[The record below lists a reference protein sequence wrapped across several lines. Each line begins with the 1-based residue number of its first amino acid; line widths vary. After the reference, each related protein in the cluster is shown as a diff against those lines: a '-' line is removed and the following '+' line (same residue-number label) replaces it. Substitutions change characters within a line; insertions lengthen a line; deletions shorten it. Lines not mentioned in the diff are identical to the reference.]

1 MFHYRK
7 ALKSIM
13 NVKNKVD
20 SWSGTIE
27 ELYKELNGFNYNDH
41 GTDVVFDCYPDGND
55 EVVIYVAN
63 PKAIKRLGRNQ
74 TIQVNEELIAV
85 LTKFLGE
92 KNVKVVE
99 KGIENRA

>member
-41 GTDVVFDCYPDGND
+41 GTEVVFDCYPDGND
-55 EVVIYVAN
+55 EVVVTLIES
-63 PKAIKRLGRNQ
+63 
-74 TIQVNEELIAV
+74 VNEPI
-85 LTKFLGE
+85 
-92 KNVKVVE
+92 KVITF
-99 KGIENRA
+99 GIEVWDDTEDSYHSLSVDELREYAEKEND

>member
-1 MFHYRK
+1 MQSTKEEFAEK
-7 ALKSIM
+7 E
-13 NVKNKVD
+13 N
-20 SWSGTIE
+20 
-27 ELYKELNGFNYNDH
+27 ELYGLLRES
-41 GTDVVFDCYPDGND
+41 DGND

-99 KGIENRA
+99 KSIENKA